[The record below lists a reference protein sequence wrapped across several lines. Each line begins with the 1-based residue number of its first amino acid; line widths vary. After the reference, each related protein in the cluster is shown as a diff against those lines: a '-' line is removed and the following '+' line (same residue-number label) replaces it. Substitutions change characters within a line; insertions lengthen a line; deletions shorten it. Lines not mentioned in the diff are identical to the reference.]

1 MKLNQGYQ
9 SQKSDVSS
17 SFVASNVCI
26 YGPSKIGENSIIDS
40 FVIVGYPIRPK
51 TQKIASKGEKQ
62 ASIEKL
68 FDKSSTGS
76 IIGKNNH
83 IRPYTIIYET
93 SILKDNVETGTNVV
107 IREKCFLGQGS
118 IIGSGTVLDS
128 GVTIGKNAR
137 IQSNNF
143 IPPKVSLGDN
153 IFLGPGVQ
161 FSNDKYPFSNRLIS
175 TKVKNGV
182 IIGMGAIILPG
193 IIIGENAVIAAGSIV
208 TKDVPRA
215 DVIMG
220 VPAKRIMSREEYDQK
235 QKDYEISSTN

>member
-1 MKLNQGYQ
+1 MKLNQGFQ
-9 SQKSDVSS
+9 SQKSDVHS

-26 YGPSKIGENSIIDS
+26 YGPSKIGKNSIIDS

-51 TQKIASKGEKQ
+51 TQKITSKEEKQ
-62 ASIEKL
+62 ASIEKI
-68 FDKSSTGS
+68 FDKVSTGS

-93 SILKDNVETGTNVV
+93 STLEDGVETGTNVV
-107 IREKCFLGQGS
+107 IREKCSLGQGS

-143 IPPKVSLGDN
+143 IPPKISLGDD

-161 FSNDKYPFSNRLIS
+161 FSNDKYPFSSRLIA
-175 TKVKNGV
+175 TKVNNGV
-182 IIGMGAIILPG
+182 VIGMGAIILPG

-208 TKDVPRA
+208 TKDVPQA

-220 VPAKRIMSREEYDQK
+220 APAKRIMSRDEYDQK
-235 QKDYEISSTN
+235 QKDYEVSSTD